1 VLLDHLREEVR
12 TLGEDSESAE
22 LILATLEEERATK
35 RDELLAAL
43 DSARYTTLL
52 DSFAESIASLPA
64 LDAPGGLRPIAAD
77 TLRKLRKAADA
88 LEADPPD
95 GQLHALR
102 IRAKRARYA
111 AELAGGK
118 KLEPYVEALKRVQDV
133 IGEHQDAVVAEQR
146 LRNAAQPKT
155 AVAAGRLIERERE
168 RRLAR
173 RRDYRAA
180 VDTALRR
187 GRKALG

>member
-1 VLLDHLREEVR
+1 V
-12 TLGEDSESAE
+12 
-22 LILATLEEERATK
+22 ATLEEERASK
-35 RDELLAAL
+35 RAELVDAL
-43 DSARYTTLL
+43 DSERYTTLL
-52 DSFAESIASLPA
+52 DSFADAIAALPD
-64 LDAPGGLRPIAAD
+64 LDAPDGLRPIAAHM
-77 TLRKLRKAADA
+77 LRRLRKAADE
-88 LEADPPD
+88 LPEEPGDD
-95 GQLHALR
+95 ELHALR

-118 KLEPYVEALKRVQDV
+118 KLEPYVDALKRVQDV

-146 LRNAAQPKT
+146 LRAVVKPQT

-173 RRDYRAA
+173 RRTYRSA
-180 VDTALRR
+180 VDTALGL